1 LQGCAVLS
9 LNCSLQ
15 PDSTFEQSHQTC
27 FVLILP
33 TLSAAA
39 QLIRRKPFFAQEIA
53 ENSLGSPPAEQL
65 LNALKPDYWFSAHL
79 HVKFAAIVHHS
90 TVPEDGRATRF
101 LALDKC
107 LPNRDFLQLVV
118 VDRPQGKK
126 EIIVPNTIT
135 AVCAIDIQ
143 ACKIAACKEVFFGQT
158 TAMWCCSA
166 VMLT

>member
-1 LQGCAVLS
+1 LRS
-9 LNCSLQ
+9 RY
-15 PDSTFEQSHQTC
+15 T
-27 FVLILP
+27 
-33 TLSAAA
+33 A

-118 VDRPQGKK
+118 VDRPQGNFVYS
-126 EIIVPNTIT
+126 IHVHSVIT
-135 AVCAIDIQ
+135 GVCDITFTAYARLLLARKLAGQITRHTHAV
-143 ACKIAACKEVFFGQT
+143 V
-158 TAMWCCSA
+158 
-166 VMLT
+166 LT

>member
-1 LQGCAVLS
+1 VNKLLNLALQRFRALIRS
-9 LNCSLQ
+9 LFSI
-15 PDSTFEQSHQTC
+15 H
-27 FVLILP
+27 
-33 TLSAAA
+33 TLMMFPYAA

-118 VDRPQGKK
+118 VDRPQGNCTN
-126 EIIVPNTIT
+126 INI
-135 AVCAIDIQ
+135 
-143 ACKIAACKEVFFGQT
+143 
-158 TAMWCCSA
+158 W
-166 VMLT
+166 